1 MKKIIKSFTA
11 LMAALSAA
19 VFSLCGAVSY
29 LTPSELTVNHESS
42 LKSSY
47 NFPVSIRYDGS
58 QAIKTDT
65 ASGNNNSVNGQLMLF
80 DAVPVK
86 NVSINFAERQYVTPC
101 GTPFGIKIYSDG
113 LVVAR
118 TTEVETENGTKNPSA
133 DANIVCGDIITAVN
147 GEKLRTNEQLLS
159 CVENS
164 RGKSIKIS
172 GKRNGKNFSADITP
186 VIDKNQNSYRI
197 GLWVKD
203 SCAGIGTLTFVDN
216 QSGTFAGL
224 GHGICDSESGQ
235 IMPLQSGDIV
245 KANIS
250 SVRKGCCGSPGALC
264 GYFTDGE
271 SVGTLKANSEYGV
284 YGTLNSYKS
293 ENTEIPVA
301 FRQEVIRGKAQILTT
316 VDGNP
321 PQYYDAE
328 IENISYNNCNAT
340 KNMVIKITDEK
351 LIEKT
356 GGIVQGMSGSP
367 IIQNGMLVGAVT
379 HVFVNDPSH
388 GYAIFAENMIAY
400 NNSIVQNSVNFV
412 S

>member
-1 MKKIIKSFTA
+1 MEKFIKNFTA

-42 LKSSY
+42 LNSSY

-58 QAIKTDT
+58 QTIKADTTDT
-65 ASGNNNSVNGQLMLF
+65 HNNSVNGQLMLF
-80 DAVPVK
+80 DTVPVK
-86 NVSINFAERQYVTPC
+86 NISINFSERKYVTPC

-118 TTEVETENGTKNPSA
+118 TTEIETENGKKNPSA
-133 DANIVCGDIITAVN
+133 DANIYCGDIITAVN
-147 GEKLRTNEQLLS
+147 GKELQTNEQLLS

-164 RGKSIKIS
+164 LGKSIKID
-172 GKRNGKNFSADITP
+172 GKRNNKNFTTSITP
-186 VIDKNQNSYRI
+186 VLDKNQNSYRI

-216 QSGTFAGL
+216 SSGTFGGL

-235 IMPLQSGDIV
+235 LMPLESGDIV

-264 GYFTDGE
+264 GYFADGN
-271 SVGTLKANSEYGV
+271 SLGTIKTNSEYGV
-284 YGTLNSYKS
+284 YGKLNDFKS
-293 ENTEIPVA
+293 ENGDIPVA
-301 FRQEVIRGKAQILTT
+301 FRQEVLRGKAQILTT
-316 VDGNP
+316 VDDNP
-321 PQYYDAE
+321 PQYYDIE
-328 IENISYNNCNAT
+328 IENISYNNSNAT

-379 HVFVNDPSH
+379 HVFVNDPTH
-388 GYAIFAENMIAY
+388 GYGIFAENMLYA
-400 NNSIVQNSVNFV
+400 SK
-412 S
+412 

>member
-1 MKKIIKSFTA
+1 MKKFIKSFTA
-11 LMAALSAA
+11 LIAAFSAA

-29 LTPSELTVNHESS
+29 LTPSELTVNPESS
-42 LKSSY
+42 LKSGY

-58 QAIKTDT
+58 QAVKTDT
-65 ASGNNNSVNGQLMLF
+65 ASEKNNSVNGQLMLF

-86 NVSINFAERQYVTPC
+86 NISINFSERQYVTPC

-118 TTEVETENGTKNPSA
+118 TTEIETENGTKNPSA

-147 GEKLRTNEQLLS
+147 GEKLITNEQLLS

-164 RGKSIKIS
+164 NGKSIKID
-172 GKRNGKNFSADITP
+172 GKHNDKNFSTEITP
-186 VIDKNQNSYRI
+186 VLDKHQNSYRI

-216 QSGTFAGL
+216 NSGTFAGL

-235 IMPLQSGDIV
+235 IMPLKSGDIV

-264 GYFTDGE
+264 GYFADGNTH
-271 SVGTLKANSEYGV
+271 GTLKANSEYGV
-284 YGTLNSYKS
+284 YGTIDSNVTD
-293 ENTEIPVA
+293 NAEIPVS
-301 FRQEVIRGKAQILTT
+301 FRQEVVRGKAQILTT

-321 PQYYDAE
+321 PQYYDIE
-328 IENISYNNCNAT
+328 IENISYNNSNAT

-379 HVFVNDPSH
+379 HVFVNDSSH
-388 GYAIFAENMIAY
+388 GYAIFAENMLSY